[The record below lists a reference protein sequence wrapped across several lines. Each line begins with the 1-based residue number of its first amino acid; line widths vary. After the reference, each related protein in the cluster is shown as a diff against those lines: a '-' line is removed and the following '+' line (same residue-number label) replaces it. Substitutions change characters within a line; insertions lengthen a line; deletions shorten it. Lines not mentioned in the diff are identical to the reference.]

1 MKINKEKTQ
10 MKKILIG
17 LSLVIGFGANAKAI
31 TLEESVNQALK
42 ANKSIKSYEKTLES
56 KDNSVSSAWGRF
68 APSISLD
75 AKYNYLNDDIM
86 IDLNKI
92 RTAMITLQAGDAV
105 NMANLESVLKAG
117 VPLTDQEKMAYQQG
131 AVQKLEAA
139 LPQFKEQVKERA
151 YPQASVLLKQPIFT
165 GGKIVAGVNAAEAQ
179 RDMAQT
185 KVLMET
191 DEVIITTINSYLS
204 YLLAQQNLQVRK
216 EVYEGVLQHFKR
228 AEKLF
233 DEGIIANND
242 KLRAEVAL
250 SEAERNLYEAQEKVS
265 LAKFAL
271 ASIMETDID
280 NIPEPNEKLNF
291 FDVSLDFNNIINQAT
306 AENYNIKT
314 LGYAKQALDS
324 KSDAKYADYL
334 PTIYG
339 FGFYNFFQNYLSM
352 IEPKWGLGIGLQYEL
367 FNGFQK
373 TNEYQA
379 AEAEAEAMELL
390 RQDTQRKIQ
399 LLMNSK
405 VMNFKLA
412 KEQYVKLAKAEAQA
426 DENLRL
432 NERRF
437 EEGLGTSLDA
447 IDARLTLES
456 IKLKRASYL
465 FDYYS
470 SLAGIYQTAGNAKA
484 FIEVWN
490 KGL

>member
-1 MKINKEKTQ
+1 
-10 MKKILIG
+10 MKKKARKKIINYIITAGCMFL
-17 LSLVIGFGANAKAI
+17 GFGVSLRAL
-31 TLEESVNQALK
+31 TLEESVNKALK
-42 ANKSIKSYEKTLES
+42 ANRSIKSYEKTLES
-56 KDNSVSSAWGRF
+56 KGNNVSSAWGRF
-68 APSISLD
+68 APSISID

-117 VPLTDQEKMAYQQG
+117 RPLSDQEKLAYQQG
-131 AVQKLEAA
+131 AVQKLEAG
-139 LPQFKEQVKERA
+139 LPQFQEKVKDRA
-151 YPQASVLLKQPIFT
+151 HPQASVLVKQPIFT
-165 GGKIVAGVNAAEAQ
+165 GGKIIAGVNAAEAQ
-179 RDMAQT
+179 RDIAQT

-204 YLLAQQNLQVRK
+204 YLLAEQNLNVRK
-216 EVYEGVLQHFKR
+216 EVYDGVLQHFNR

-233 DEGIIANND
+233 AEGIIANND

-250 SEAERNLYEAQEKVS
+250 SEAERNLYESEDKVN
-265 LAKFAL
+265 LAKLAL
-271 ASIMETDID
+271 ASIMEADID
-280 NIPEPNEKLNF
+280 NIEQPKDVLKF
-291 FDVSLDFNNIINQAT
+291 YDVSLDVKDIISKARN
-306 AENYNIKT
+306 ENYNIKT
-314 LGYAKQALDS
+314 LGLAKMALDN
-324 KSDAKYADYL
+324 KSSAEYADYL

-390 RQDTQRKIQ
+390 KQDTQRKIE
-399 LLMNSK
+399 LLMNSR

-412 KEQYVKLAKAEAQA
+412 KEQYVKLAKAESQA
-426 DENLRL
+426 EENLRL

-447 IDARLTLES
+447 LDARLTLES
-456 IKLKRASYL
+456 IKLRRASYL
-465 FDYYS
+465 YDYYS
-470 SLAGIYQTAGNAKA
+470 SLAGIYQTAGDAKS
-484 FIEVWN
+484 FIEIWN
-490 KGL
+490 KSL